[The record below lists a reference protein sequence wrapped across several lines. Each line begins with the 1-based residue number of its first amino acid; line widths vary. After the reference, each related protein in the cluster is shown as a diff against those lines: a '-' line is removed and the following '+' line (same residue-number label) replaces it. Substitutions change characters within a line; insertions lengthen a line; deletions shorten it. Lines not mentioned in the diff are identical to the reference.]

1 MSWIN
6 RKVAEPELS
15 SQASAWLFCNKIG
28 VEECKN
34 VKGILH
40 LNTNLG
46 PMIYQP
52 ITDEIA
58 KYNEK
63 RHEWAVVY
71 PHFKSVV
78 HAMDLFKPNEK
89 EAANEKSK

>member
-15 SQASAWLFCNKIG
+15 AQASAWLFCNKIG

-40 LNTNLG
+40 LNTNFG

-52 ITDEIA
+52 ATDEIA
-58 KYNEK
+58 KYNRNK
-63 RHEWAVVY
+63 HEWMVVY
-71 PHFKSVV
+71 PHFRSYVQPI
-78 HAMDLFKPNEK
+78 DLFES
-89 EAANEKSK
+89 EVANAK